1 MRAVRCHDW
10 MPYQNLPLEDVPPPV
25 LGAGQVRIGVHCA
38 GVSFAT
44 SLVTTGRY
52 QRRPPRPFSPGTEIA
67 GEVLETTPGVTQ
79 VAVGDR
85 VCAVIDWGG
94 HAEEVVTD
102 PATVY
107 KLPAS
112 LPFHLA
118 PQFPTSYATAFAAM
132 DWRAHLQPNETLL
145 VHGAAGAVGLAA
157 VELGKAM
164 GARVIATASTPEKL
178 AVARAHGADGTVL
191 FPSDEAL
198 PAIKALAPDGTDVVF
213 DPVGGDAFDL
223 SLRAVAQCG
232 RILVIGFANGRIQQI
247 PANILLVKNVSVLGF
262 NYGKYIGWGLID
274 ERHLHEPVVRA
285 SIETMFR
292 WFQEGKLH
300 PTTSH
305 RFPLSDYAAAL
316 DAVLAR
322 QAMGK
327 IVLEM
332 PRAHLDQD
340 QSRAG

>member
-10 MPYQNLPLEDVPPPV
+10 MPYQDLPLEDVPPPV
-25 LGAGQVRIGVHCA
+25 LCAGQVRIGVHCA

-52 QRRPPRPFSPGTEIA
+52 QRRPPRPFTPGTEIA
-67 GEVLETTPGVTQ
+67 GVVLETAAGVTQ

-94 HAEEVVTD
+94 HAEEVATD

-107 KLPAS
+107 KLPDS

-118 PQFPTSYATAFAAM
+118 PQFPTSYATSFAAL
-132 DWRAHLQPNETLL
+132 DWRARLQPNETLL
-145 VHGAAGAVGLAA
+145 VHGSAGAVGLAA

-178 AVARAHGADGTVL
+178 AVAQAHGADASVL
-191 FPSDEAL
+191 LPSDGAL
-198 PAIKALAPDGTDVVF
+198 EAIKALAPDGADVVF
-213 DPVGGDAFDL
+213 DPVGGDTFDL

-247 PANILLVKNVSVLGF
+247 PANILLVKNISVLGF
-262 NYGKYIGWGLID
+262 NYGKYVGWGLTD
-274 ERHLHEPVVRA
+274 ERHRHEAMVRE
-285 SIETMFR
+285 SIKTMFR
-292 WFQEGKLH
+292 WFEQGKLN

-305 RFPLSDYAAAL
+305 RFPLVDYGAAL
-316 DAVLAR
+316 DAVVAR
-322 QAMGK
+322 QAIGK

-332 PRAHLDQD
+332 PRARL
-340 QSRAG
+340 

>member
-1 MRAVRCHDW
+1 MLAVRCHDW
-10 MPYQNLPLEDVPPPV
+10 MPYQDLPLEEVPSPACGP
-25 LGAGQVRIGVHCA
+25 GQVRIGVHCA

-52 QRRPPRPFSPGTEIA
+52 QRKPPRPFSPGTEIA
-67 GEVLETTPGVTQ
+67 GTVLEIAPGVTQ

-94 HAEEVVTD
+94 HAEEAVTD

-107 KLPAS
+107 KLPVS

-118 PQFPTSYATAFAAM
+118 PQFPTSYATSFAAL
-132 DWRAHLQPNETLL
+132 DWRARLQPGETLL

-178 AVARAHGADGTVL
+178 VVARAHGADGTVL
-191 FPSDEAL
+191 FPSEGALEAIRALL
-198 PAIKALAPDGTDVVF
+198 PNGADVVY

-247 PANILLVKNVSVLGF
+247 PGNILLVKNISVLGF
-262 NYGKYIGWGLID
+262 NYGKYTGWGLVD
-274 ERHLHEPVVRA
+274 ERHQHESIVRA
-285 SIETMFR
+285 AMDRMFA
-292 WFQEGKLH
+292 WVVEGKLK

-305 RFPLSDYAAAL
+305 RFPLTEYRAAM

-322 QAMGK
+322 QAVGK

-332 PRAHLDQD
+332 ARNT
-340 QSRAG
+340 SSAG

>member
-1 MRAVRCHDW
+1 MLAVRCHEW
-10 MPYQNLPLEDVPPPV
+10 MPYQELPLEDVPVPEVGP
-25 LGAGQVRIGVHCA
+25 GQVRIAVHCA

-44 SLVTTGRY
+44 SLVTMGRY
-52 QRRPPRPFSPGTEIA
+52 QRKPPRPFSPGTEVA
-67 GEVLETTPGVTQ
+67 GVVAEVAPGVTQ
-79 VAVGDR
+79 VSVGDR
-85 VCAVIDWGG
+85 VCSVIDWGG
-94 HAEEVVTD
+94 HAEQCVID
-102 PATVY
+102 AATVY
-107 KLPAS
+107 KIPDG

-118 PQFPTSYATAFAAM
+118 PQFPTSYATSCSAL
-132 DWRAHLQPNETLL
+132 DWRAKLQPGETLL

-178 AVARAHGADGTVL
+178 TVARAHGADATVL
-191 FPSDEAL
+191 FPSDRAL
-198 PAIKALAPDGTDVVF
+198 EEIRALAPDGVEVVY

-247 PANILLVKNVSVLGF
+247 PANILLVKNISVLGY
-262 NYGKYIGWGLID
+262 NYGKYMGWGLTD
-274 ERHLHEPVVRA
+274 ERHVHEAAVRA
-285 SIETMFR
+285 MFARMFR
-292 WFQEGKLH
+292 WYEEGRLK

-305 RFPLSDYAAAL
+305 RFPLAQYREAM

-322 QAMGK
+322 KAIGK

-332 PRAHLDQD
+332 PVA
-340 QSRAG
+340 RAG

>member
-1 MRAVRCHDW
+1 MLAVRCHDW
-10 MPYQNLPLEDVPPPV
+10 MPYQDLPLEEVPPPA
-25 LGAGQVRIGVHCA
+25 LGPGQVRIGTHYA

-67 GEVLETTPGVTQ
+67 GVVLEAAPGVTQ

-85 VCAVIDWGG
+85 VCACIDWGG
-94 HAEEVVTD
+94 HAEEAVTD

-107 KLPAS
+107 KLPDS
-112 LPFHLA
+112 MPFHAA
-118 PQFPTSYATAFAAM
+118 PQFPSSYGTAFAAL
-132 DWRAHLQPNETLL
+132 DWRARLQPGETLL
-145 VHGAAGAVGLAA
+145 VHGAAGAVGMAA

-164 GARVIATASTPEKL
+164 GARVIATASTPDKL

-191 FPSDEAL
+191 FPSDGAL
-198 PAIKALAPDGTDVVF
+198 AEIKALAPDGVEVVF

-247 PANILLVKNVSVLGF
+247 PANILLVKNISVLGF
-262 NYGKYIGWGLID
+262 NYGKYTGWGLTD
-274 ERHLHEPVVRA
+274 ERHEHEPAVRA
-285 SIETMFR
+285 AFATMFR
-292 WFQEGKLH
+292 WFEEGKLR
-300 PTTSH
+300 PTASH
-305 RFPLSDYAAAL
+305 RFPLSEYRAAM

-322 QAMGK
+322 QALGK

-332 PRAHLDQD
+332 PRA
-340 QSRAG
+340 RA

>member
-1 MRAVRCHDW
+1 MRALRCHDW
-10 MPYQNLPLEDVPPPV
+10 MVYQDLPLEDVPPPV
-25 LGAGQVRIGVHCA
+25 LGPGQVRIGVHYA
-38 GVSFAT
+38 GVSFAI

-67 GEVLETTPGVTQ
+67 GVVLETAPGVTQ
-79 VAVGDR
+79 FTVGDR

-107 KLPAS
+107 KLPVS

-118 PQFPTSYATAFAAM
+118 PQFPTSYATSFAAL
-132 DWRAHLQPNETLL
+132 DRRVRLQPNETLL
-145 VHGAAGAVGLAA
+145 VHGSAGAVGLAA

-178 AVARAHGADGTVL
+178 SVARVHGADGTVL
-191 FPSDEAL
+191 FPSDGAL
-198 PAIKALAPDGTDVVF
+198 DAIKALAPEGADVVF

-247 PANILLVKNVSVLGF
+247 PANVLLVKNVSVLGF

-274 ERHLHEPVVRA
+274 ERHQHEPMVGA
-285 SIETMFR
+285 GIERMFR
-292 WFQEGKLH
+292 WFEQGKLN

-305 RFPLSDYAAAL
+305 RFPLSDYAAAM

-322 QAMGK
+322 QAIGK

-332 PRAHLDQD
+332 PRAHP
-340 QSRAG
+340 

>member
-1 MRAVRCHDW
+1 MRAVRCHEW
-10 MPYQNLPLEDVPPPV
+10 MRYQDLPLEEVPAPV
-25 LGAGQVRIGVHCA
+25 AGPGQVRIGVHYA

-44 SLVTTGRY
+44 SLVTMGRY
-52 QRRPPRPFSPGTEIA
+52 QRKPPRPFTPGTEVA
-67 GEVLETTPGVTQ
+67 GVVLEVAPGVTQ

-107 KLPAS
+107 RLPDS
-112 LPFHLA
+112 LPLAVA
-118 PQFPTSYATAFAAM
+118 PQLPTSYGTAYAAL
-132 DWRAHLQPNETLL
+132 DWRARLQPGETLL

-164 GARVIATASTPEKL
+164 GARVIATASTEDKL
-178 AVARAHGADGTVL
+178 AAARAHGADATVRL
-191 FPSDEAL
+191 PGDGALEAV
-198 PAIKALAPDGTDVVF
+198 KALAPEGADVVF

-223 SLRAVAQCG
+223 SLRAVAQGG
-232 RILVIGFANGRIQQI
+232 RILVIGFAAGRIQQI

-262 NYGKYIGWGLID
+262 NYGRYIGWGLVD
-274 ERHLHEPVVRA
+274 ERHRHEPAVRA
-285 SIETMFR
+285 AFERMFR
-292 WFQEGKLH
+292 WYQEGRIQ

-305 RFPLSDYAAAL
+305 QFPLTAYAAAL

-322 QAMGK
+322 QAVGK
-327 IVLEM
+327 VVLRM
-332 PRAHLDQD
+332 PAAER
-340 QSRAG
+340 

>member
-1 MRAVRCHDW
+1 MLAVRCHDW
-10 MPYQNLPLEDVPPPV
+10 MPYQDLPLEEVPPPV
-25 LGAGQVRIGVHCA
+25 LGPGRVRIGVHCA

-44 SLVTTGRY
+44 SLVTMGRY
-52 QRRPPRPFSPGTEIA
+52 QRRPPRPFSPGTEVA
-67 GEVLETTPGVTQ
+67 GVVLETASGVTQ

-94 HAEEVVTD
+94 HAEEAVAD

-107 KLPAS
+107 KLPDS
-112 LPFHLA
+112 MPFHLA
-118 PQFPTSYATAFAAM
+118 PQFPASYATSFTAL
-132 DWRAHLQPNETLL
+132 DWRAQLQPGETLL

-164 GARVIATASTPEKL
+164 GARVIATASTAEKL
-178 AVARAHGADGTVL
+178 AVARAHGADATVL
-191 FPSDEAL
+191 FPSGDAL
-198 PAIKALAPDGTDVVF
+198 AAIKALLPHGADVVF

-232 RILVIGFANGRIQQI
+232 RILVIGFAGGRIQSI

-262 NYGKYIGWGLID
+262 NYGKYTGWGLVD
-274 ERHLHEPVVRA
+274 ERHQHEPRVRLA
-285 SIETMFR
+285 IATMFR
-292 WFQEGKLH
+292 WFEQGQLR

-305 RFPLSDYAAAL
+305 RFALHDYRAAM

-322 QAMGK
+322 QAIGK
-327 IVLEM
+327 VVLEM
-332 PRAHLDQD
+332 PRAL
-340 QSRAG
+340 G

>member
-1 MRAVRCHDW
+1 MLAVRCHEW
-10 MPYQNLPLEDVPPPV
+10 MPYQDLKLEEVPVPLVGP
-25 LGAGQVRIGVHCA
+25 GQVRIAVHCA

-44 SLVTTGRY
+44 SLVTMGRY
-52 QRRPPRPFSPGTEIA
+52 QRKPPRPFSPGTEVA
-67 GEVLETTPGVTQ
+67 GVVAEVAPGVTQ

-94 HAEEVVTD
+94 HAEQCVID
-102 PATVY
+102 AATVY
-107 KLPAS
+107 KIPDS

-118 PQFPTSYATAFAAM
+118 PQFPTSYATSFSAL
-132 DWRAHLQPNETLL
+132 DWRARLQPGETLL

-178 AVARAHGADGTVL
+178 AVAKAHGADATVL
-191 FPSDEAL
+191 FPSEKAL
-198 PAIKALAPDGTDVVF
+198 EEIRALAPDGADVVY

-223 SLRAVAQCG
+223 SLRAVAQGG
-232 RILVIGFANGRIQQI
+232 RILVIGFAGGRIQQI
-247 PANILLVKNVSVLGF
+247 PGNILLVKNISVLGY
-262 NYGKYIGWGLID
+262 NYGKYMGWGLTD
-274 ERHLHEPVVRA
+274 ERHVHEPVVRA
-285 SIETMFR
+285 MFAR
-292 WFQEGKLH
+292 MFAWYEEGRLK

-305 RFPLSDYAAAL
+305 RFPLAQYREAM

-322 QAMGK
+322 KAIGK

-332 PRAHLDQD
+332 PVARGGA
-340 QSRAG
+340 

>member
-1 MRAVRCHDW
+1 MRALRCHDW
-10 MPYQNLPLEDVPPPV
+10 MVYQDLPLEDVPPPV
-25 LGAGQVRIGVHCA
+25 LGPGQVRIGVHYA
-38 GVSFAT
+38 GVSFAI

-67 GEVLETTPGVTQ
+67 GVVLETAPGVTQ
-79 VAVGDR
+79 VTVGDR

-107 KLPAS
+107 KLPVS

-118 PQFPTSYATAFAAM
+118 PQFPTSYATSFAAL
-132 DWRAHLQPNETLL
+132 DRRVRLQPNETLL
-145 VHGAAGAVGLAA
+145 VHGSAGAVGLAA

-178 AVARAHGADGTVL
+178 SVARVHGADGTVL
-191 FPSDEAL
+191 FPSDGAL
-198 PAIKALAPDGTDVVF
+198 DAIKALAPEGADVVF

-247 PANILLVKNVSVLGF
+247 PANVLLVKNVSVLGF

-274 ERHLHEPVVRA
+274 ERHQHEPMVRA
-285 SIETMFR
+285 GIERMFR
-292 WFQEGKLH
+292 WFEQGKLN

-305 RFPLSDYAAAL
+305 RFPLSDYAAAM

-322 QAMGK
+322 QAIGK

-332 PRAHLDQD
+332 PRAHP
-340 QSRAG
+340 

>member
-1 MRAVRCHDW
+1 MRAVRCHEW
-10 MPYQNLPLEDVPPPV
+10 MPYQELPLEEIPPPA

-44 SLVTTGRY
+44 SLVTMGRY

-67 GEVLETTPGVTQ
+67 GEVLEVAPGVTQ

-107 KLPAS
+107 RLPPS
-112 LPFHLA
+112 MPYHLA
-118 PQFPTSYATAFAAM
+118 PQFPASYATAFAAL
-132 DWRAHLQPNETLL
+132 DWRARLRPGETLL
-145 VHGAAGAVGLAA
+145 VHGATGAVGLAA

-164 GARVIATASTPEKL
+164 GARVVATASTPEKL
-178 AVARAHGADGTVL
+178 AVARAHGADEAVL
-191 FPSDEAL
+191 FPSADAL
-198 PAIKALAPDGTDVVF
+198 DAIRALAPEGADAVF

-223 SLRAVAQCG
+223 SLRAVAQEG

-247 PANILLVKNVSVLGF
+247 PANILLVKNVAVLGF
-262 NYGKYIGWGLID
+262 NYGKYIGWGLTD
-274 ERHLHEPVVRA
+274 ERHRHEARIRA
-285 SIETMFR
+285 AMATMFR
-292 WFQEGKLH
+292 WYEEGRLH

-305 RFPLSDYAAAL
+305 RFPLTDYAAAL
-316 DAVLAR
+316 GAVLAR
-322 QAMGK
+322 RSVGK
-327 IVLEM
+327 VVLEM
-332 PRAHLDQD
+332 PRAIA
-340 QSRAG
+340 S

>member
-10 MPYQNLPLEDVPPPV
+10 MPYQDLPLEEVPPPV
-25 LGAGQVRIGVHCA
+25 LSAGLVRIGVHYA

-67 GEVLETTPGVTQ
+67 GVVLQTAPGITQ
-79 VAVGDR
+79 VSVGDR

-94 HAEEVVTD
+94 HAEEAVTD

-107 KLPAS
+107 RLPAS
-112 LPFHLA
+112 MPFYVA
-118 PQFPTSYATAFAAM
+118 PQFPTSYATAFAAL
-132 DWRAHLQPNETLL
+132 DWRAHLRPNEILL

-191 FPSDEAL
+191 FPSDGAL
-198 PAIKALAPDGTDVVF
+198 DAFRTLAPDGAAVVF

-232 RILVIGFANGRIQQI
+232 RILVIGFAAGRIQQI

-262 NYGKYIGWGLID
+262 NYGKYIGWGLVD
-274 ERHLHEPVVRA
+274 ERHQHEPMVRA
-285 SIETMFR
+285 AIETMFR
-292 WFQEGKLH
+292 WYQEGKLH

-316 DAVLAR
+316 DAVQAR
-322 QAMGK
+322 QAIGK
-327 IVLEM
+327 VVLEM
-332 PRAHLDQD
+332 PRASL
-340 QSRAG
+340 

>member
-1 MRAVRCHDW
+1 
-10 MPYQNLPLEDVPPPV
+10 
-25 LGAGQVRIGVHCA
+25 
-38 GVSFAT
+38 
-44 SLVTTGRY
+44 
-52 QRRPPRPFSPGTEIA
+52 
-67 GEVLETTPGVTQ
+67 

-94 HAEEVVTD
+94 HAEEAVTD

-107 KLPAS
+107 KMPDS

-118 PQFPTSYATAFAAM
+118 PQFPTSYATSFTAL
-132 DWRAHLQPNETLL
+132 DWRAGLRPNETLL
-145 VHGAAGAVGLAA
+145 VHGATGAVGLAA

-164 GARVIATASTPEKL
+164 GARVIATASTAEKL
-178 AVARAHGADGTVL
+178 AVARAHGADRTVL
-191 FPSDEAL
+191 FPSDS
-198 PAIKALAPDGTDVVF
+198 ALADIKDLTPDGADVVF

-223 SLRAVAQCG
+223 SLRAVAQGG

-262 NYGKYIGWGLID
+262 NYGKYIGWGLVD
-274 ERHLHEPVVRA
+274 ERHQHEPRVRTA
-285 SIETMFR
+285 IETMFR
-292 WFQEGKLH
+292 WYQQGKLR

-322 QAMGK
+322 QAIGK
-327 IVLEM
+327 VVLQM
-332 PRAHLDQD
+332 PRA
-340 QSRAG
+340 RA

>member
-1 MRAVRCHDW
+1 MLAVRCHDW
-10 MPYQNLPLEDVPPPV
+10 MPYQNLPLEDISSPL
-25 LGAGQVRIGVHCA
+25 LGAGQVRIGVHYA

-67 GEVLETTPGVTQ
+67 GEVLAVAPGVTQ

-85 VCAVIDWGG
+85 VCAAIDWGG

-112 LPFHLA
+112 LPLHLA
-118 PQFPTSYATAFAAM
+118 PQFPTSYATAFAAL
-132 DWRAHLQPNETLL
+132 DWRARLQPNETLL

-157 VELGKAM
+157 VEIGKAM
-164 GARVIATASTPEKL
+164 GARVIATGSTSEKL
-178 AVARAHGADGTVL
+178 NVARAHGADGTVL
-191 FPSDEAL
+191 FPSDDAL
-198 PAIKALAPDGTDVVF
+198 SAVKALAPAGADVVF

-247 PANILLVKNVSVLGF
+247 PANILLVKNVSALGF
-262 NYGKYIGWGLID
+262 NYGKYIGWGLVD
-274 ERHLHEPVVRA
+274 ERRLHEPLVRA
-285 SIETMFR
+285 GIQTMFR
-292 WFQEGKLH
+292 WFEEGKLR

-305 RFPLSDYAAAL
+305 RFPLSEYAAAL

-322 QAMGK
+322 QAIGK
-327 IVLEM
+327 VVLEM
-332 PRAHLDQD
+332 PRA
-340 QSRAG
+340 SMV

>member
-1 MRAVRCHDW
+1 MRALRCHDW
-10 MPYQNLPLEDVPPPV
+10 MVYQDLPLEDVPPPV
-25 LGAGQVRIGVHCA
+25 LGPGQVRIGVHYA
-38 GVSFAT
+38 GVSFAI

-67 GEVLETTPGVTQ
+67 GVVLETAPGVTQ
-79 VAVGDR
+79 VTVGDR

-107 KLPAS
+107 KLPVS

-118 PQFPTSYATAFAAM
+118 PQFPTSYATSFAAL
-132 DWRAHLQPNETLL
+132 DRRVRLQPNETLL
-145 VHGAAGAVGLAA
+145 VHGSAGAVGLAA

-178 AVARAHGADGTVL
+178 SVARVHGADGTVL
-191 FPSDEAL
+191 FPSDGAL
-198 PAIKALAPDGTDVVF
+198 DAIKALAPEGADVVF

-247 PANILLVKNVSVLGF
+247 PANVLLVKNVSVLGF
-262 NYGKYIGWGLID
+262 NYGKYLGWGLID
-274 ERHLHEPVVRA
+274 ERHQHEPMVGA
-285 SIETMFR
+285 GIERMFR
-292 WFQEGKLH
+292 WFEQGKLN
-300 PTTSH
+300 PTTSR
-305 RFPLSDYAAAL
+305 RFPLSDYAAAM

-322 QAMGK
+322 QAIGK

-332 PRAHLDQD
+332 PRAHP
-340 QSRAG
+340 

>member
-1 MRAVRCHDW
+1 MLAVRCHDW
-10 MPYQNLPLEDVPPPV
+10 MPYQNLPLEDIPAPV
-25 LGAGQVRIGVHCA
+25 LGAGQVRIGVHYA

-44 SLVTTGRY
+44 SLVTMGRY

-67 GEVLETTPGVTQ
+67 GVVLEIAPGVTQ
-79 VAVGDR
+79 AAVGDR

-107 KLPAS
+107 KIPAS

-118 PQFPTSYATAFAAM
+118 PQFPTSYGTAFAAL
-132 DWRAHLQPNETLL
+132 DWRARLQPNETLL

-178 AVARAHGADGTVL
+178 AVAREHGADGTVL
-191 FPSDEAL
+191 FPSDDAL
-198 PAIKALAPDGTDVVF
+198 PAIKALAPEGVDVVF

-223 SLRAVAQCG
+223 SLRAVAQSG

-247 PANILLVKNVSVLGF
+247 PANILLVKNISVLGF
-262 NYGKYIGWGLID
+262 NYGKYIGWGLVD
-274 ERHLHEPVVRA
+274 ERHQHEALVRA
-285 SIETMFR
+285 SMETMFR
-292 WFQEGKLH
+292 WFEEGKLH

-305 RFPLSDYAAAL
+305 RFPLIDYAAAL
-316 DAVLAR
+316 DTVLAR
-322 QAMGK
+322 QAIGK
-327 IVLEM
+327 VVLEM
-332 PRAHLDQD
+332 PRASL
-340 QSRAG
+340 

>member
-1 MRAVRCHDW
+1 M
-10 MPYQNLPLEDVPPPV
+10 
-25 LGAGQVRIGVHCA
+25 
-38 GVSFAT
+38 
-44 SLVTTGRY
+44 GRY

-67 GEVLETTPGVTQ
+67 GEVLEIAGGITQ

-94 HAEEVVTD
+94 HAEEAVTD

-107 KLPAS
+107 KLPDS

-118 PQFPTSYATAFAAM
+118 PQFPTSYATSFTAL
-132 DWRAHLQPNETLL
+132 DWRARLQPNETLL

-164 GARVIATASTPEKL
+164 GARVIATASTAEKL
-178 AVARAHGADGTVL
+178 EVAREHGVDGTVL
-191 FPSDEAL
+191 FPSDHAL
-198 PAIKALAPDGTDVVF
+198 ADIRALAPDGADVVF

-223 SLRAVAQCG
+223 SLRAVAQGG

-262 NYGKYIGWGLID
+262 NYGRYIGWGLAD
-274 ERHLHEPVVRA
+274 ERHRHEPQVRA
-285 SIETMFR
+285 AIETMFR
-292 WFQEGKLH
+292 WYQQGKLR

-305 RFPLSDYAAAL
+305 RFPLTDYAAAL

-322 QAMGK
+322 QAIGK
-327 IVLEM
+327 VVLEM
-332 PRAHLDQD
+332 PRAMQC
-340 QSRAG
+340 

>member
-10 MPYQNLPLEDVPPPV
+10 MVYQDLPLEDVPPPV
-25 LGAGQVRIGVHCA
+25 LGPGQVRIGVHYA
-38 GVSFAT
+38 GVSFAI

-67 GEVLETTPGVTQ
+67 GVVLETAPGVTQ
-79 VAVGDR
+79 VTVGDR

-118 PQFPTSYATAFAAM
+118 PQFPTSYATSFAAL
-132 DWRAHLQPNETLL
+132 DRRVRLQPNEPLQ
-145 VHGAAGAVGLAA
+145 VHGSAGAVGLAA

-178 AVARAHGADGTVL
+178 SVARVHGADGTVL
-191 FPSDEAL
+191 FPSDGAL
-198 PAIKALAPDGTDVVF
+198 DAIQALAPEGADVVF

-247 PANILLVKNVSVLGF
+247 PANVLLVKNVSVLGF

-274 ERHLHEPVVRA
+274 ERHQHEPMVGA
-285 SIETMFR
+285 GIERMFR
-292 WFQEGKLH
+292 WFEQGKLN

-305 RFPLSDYAAAL
+305 RFPLSDYAAAM

-322 QAMGK
+322 QAIGK

-332 PRAHLDQD
+332 PRAHP
-340 QSRAG
+340 

>member
-1 MRAVRCHDW
+1 MLAVRCHDW
-10 MPYQNLPLEDVPPPV
+10 MAYQDLPLEEVPPPE
-25 LGAGQVRIGVHCA
+25 LGPGQVRIGVHCA

-67 GEVLETTPGVTQ
+67 GVVLETAPGVTQ
-79 VAVGDR
+79 VAPGDR
-85 VCAVIDWGG
+85 VCAIIDWGG

-107 KLPAS
+107 KLPDTM
-112 LPFHLA
+112 PFHLA
-118 PQFPTSYATAFAAM
+118 PQFPTSYATAFAAL
-132 DWRAHLQPNETLL
+132 DWRAQLRPGETLL

-164 GARVIATASTPEKL
+164 GARVIATASTAEKL
-178 AVARAHGADGTVL
+178 AVAQTHGADGSVL
-191 FPSDEAL
+191 FPSDGALEA
-198 PAIKALAPDGTDVVF
+198 IRALTPNGADVVF

-247 PANILLVKNVSVLGF
+247 PANILLVKNISVLGF
-262 NYGKYIGWGLID
+262 NYGKYTGWGLVD
-274 ERHLHEPVVRA
+274 ERHQHEPKVRA
-285 SIETMFR
+285 AFATMFR
-292 WFQEGKLH
+292 WFEAGKLR

-305 RFPLSDYAAAL
+305 RFPLAEYVAAM

-322 QAMGK
+322 KAIGK

-332 PRAHLDQD
+332 PRALN
-340 QSRAG
+340 